1 MFKECPVDES
11 RIVNLEIKVS
21 HQDVVIEELHQVI
34 YEQQKTIDK
43 LETLLSGLNKRLQDA
58 LGDDAEIRG
67 HEKPPHY

>member
-1 MFKECPVDES
+1 MDES

-43 LETLLSGLNKRLQDA
+43 LETLLSGLTKRLQDV
-58 LGDDAEIRG
+58 LGSEDAEIRG